1 MWMII
6 LLALLIYSFVRGTFE
21 DEPVTRKN
29 LVIIPGY
36 ALVMMICSLAEEDF
50 NHKLLLT
57 THLLVV
63 GILIGLFQASRV
75 TVTDTHEQ
83 DPYGR
88 QIIKV
93 KCNWPYL
100 FGWIIVFVIDIAIE
114 FADQASIS
122 GDAVFQELIQE
133 ILKDLSSIAFFSFS
147 NEWFVWVLTVATSF
161 AYGITLLVRY
171 PKIRQAV
178 VRRHRKS

>member
-6 LLALLIYSFVRGTFE
+6 LFVLLIYSFVRGTFE
-21 DEPVTRKN
+21 DEPVTRKS
-29 LVIIPGY
+29 LIIIPGY

-57 THLLVV
+57 VLLLAV

-75 TVTDTHEQ
+75 SVTDAHEQ

-88 QIIKV
+88 PIIKV
-93 KCNWPYL
+93 KRNWPYL

-114 FADQASIS
+114 FADQASVS
-122 GDAVFQELIQE
+122 GDAVFQELIKE

-147 NEWFVWVLTVATSF
+147 NEWFVWALTVATSF
-161 AYGITLLVRY
+161 AYGITLLVKY

-178 VRRHRKS
+178 ARRHRKN